1 MSRRVAT
8 GLVDQ
13 DQEAEVVRVIA
24 ERSGVELVRRC
35 RDVVE
40 LRAMVAT
47 GQADVVVVDAM
58 LRGLDRDVVQALRA
72 GGVLTV
78 VLTPEDADR
87 LAALGG
93 TPILSMGS
101 DGLMKALS
109 GQPARAPTL
118 PRTGTTDRTGAVV
131 AVWGP
136 SGAPG
141 RTTMAIELA
150 AALCRRGTD
159 ALLVDADTVGPAVGQ
174 QLGLVDDTSGVAAAV
189 RIASAGVLRPDE
201 LAGLAVSVPSGPR
214 VLVGLPHASRWAEMR
229 PASWEAVLDCAR
241 QTVPVTVVDVG
252 HGLEGD
258 ETARIDPAVPQRFGA
273 AISTLAAADVLVC
286 VGRSDPVGVVRLV
299 RELPR
304 ARDLAPT
311 AVLLIAMNRAT
322 SSADRRG
329 VDEVVTDMLDLPVN
343 VHVPE
348 DGRAARSALAHGCAL
363 VEVAPGSPVVAAAEI
378 LAARV
383 SEVLGSYDRS
393 RGAVPRAHRRLLRG
407 AHRRHRRR
415 DARVV

>member
-1 MSRRVAT
+1 MSKRVAT

-13 DQEAEVVRVIA
+13 DQEARVVRA
-24 ERSGVELVRRC
+24 LADHNGVELVRRC

-40 LRAMVAT
+40 LRAVVAT
-47 GQADVVVVDAM
+47 GQADVVVVEAA
-58 LRGLDRDVVQALRA
+58 LRGLDRDVVQALRSR
-72 GGVLTV
+72 GVLTV
-78 VLTPEDADR
+78 VLTEEDADR

-93 TPILSMGS
+93 SPILSAGP
-101 DGLMKALS
+101 DGLVKALAGQTARVPTSTPS
-109 GQPARAPTL
+109 GTSAQS
-118 PRTGTTDRTGAVV
+118 GAVV
-131 AVWGP
+131 AIWGP

-141 RTTMAIELA
+141 RTTVAIELA

-159 ALLVDADTVGPAVGQ
+159 TLLVDADTVGPAVGQ

-214 VLVGLPHASRWAEMR
+214 VLVGLPHASRWAELR

-241 QTVPVTVVDVG
+241 LTAPVTVVDVG

-311 AVLLIAMNRAT
+311 ALPLVTMNRAA

-329 VDEVVTDMLDLPVN
+329 VDEVVTEMLDIPV
-343 VHVPE
+343 VLHIPE
-348 DGRAARSALAHGCAL
+348 DARTARAALAHGCAL
-363 VEVAPGSPVVAAAEI
+363 VEVAPGSPVVVAADI
-378 LAARV
+378 LASRV
-383 SEVLGSYDRS
+383 GEAVGSYDRS